1 MGGTCS
7 ADLQRWLITNS
18 LSSATGYLGK
28 QDGLTSPGYWSFSRL
43 TLVVKLL
50 ICTTLSLLDTESTQK
65 ILLKKEL
72 SDSLNV
78 LFQRFQQRIT
88 NGQIYSVGQQQIF
101 KRFTEL
107 QLMPVGQ
114 QFPFQTQVN
123 IRTFCGITFGS

>member
-1 MGGTCS
+1 M
-7 ADLQRWLITNS
+7 
-18 LSSATGYLGK
+18 
-28 QDGLTSPGYWSFSRL
+28 
-43 TLVVKLL
+43 VKLL

-88 NGQIYSVGQQQIF
+88 NGQIYSVEQQQVF

-107 QLMPVGQ
+107 QLMPVG
-114 QFPFQTQVN
+114 
-123 IRTFCGITFGS
+123 